1 MKKIFLFLFI
11 LFPLSVSAFA
21 FPDLRTLANELAQ
34 VLKIVLNI
42 LGALAFVAF
51 WWGVAKF
58 ILAAGD
64 SKSIAEGKQFMLYG
78 VLALFILVSIR
89 GILLFSFTQFGFGN
103 EIPDRQNFLPTDTAN
118 STIKYEE

>member
-1 MKKIFLFLFI
+1 MKKLFLFFCI
-11 LFPLSVSAFA
+11 LFPLSASAFA
-21 FPDLRTLANELAQ
+21 FPDLRTLAGELAQ
-34 VLKIVLNI
+34 VLEIVLNI

-64 SKSIAEGKQFMLYG
+64 SKTITEGKQFMLYG
-78 VLALFILVSIR
+78 VLALFILISIR

-103 EIPDRQNFLPTDTAN
+103 EIPDKQEFLPTR
-118 STIKYEE
+118 